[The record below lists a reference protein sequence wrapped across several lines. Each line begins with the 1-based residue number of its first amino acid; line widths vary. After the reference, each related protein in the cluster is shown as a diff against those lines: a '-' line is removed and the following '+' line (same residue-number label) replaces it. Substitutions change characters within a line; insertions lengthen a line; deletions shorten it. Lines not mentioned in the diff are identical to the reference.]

1 MGNWTGLA
9 PLVSRSVHYGITA
22 NGAAARALGCGSARM
37 RADPLRGPP
46 DGDQMIFVIEIS
58 PHGHLSERR
67 NPLSRLQNRAAPF
80 QICPPICQIL
90 ANHRAFSN

>member
-1 MGNWTGLA
+1 
-9 PLVSRSVHYGITA
+9 
-22 NGAAARALGCGSARM
+22 
-37 RADPLRGPP
+37 
-46 DGDQMIFVIEIS
+46 MIFVIEIS